1 MRSLA
6 SSLIPSPTKPSPL
19 MSSRTD
25 REAMAAALGGMVS
38 RAEKPSAPTP
48 LHRRQQTRCLETHGA
63 SGHDQANEC
72 LASPQTSRQR
82 AKEDQ
87 SHDQAHRK
95 TGIGYVKADG
105 TEMVRTV
112 VMLTKSERR
121 RLKILALQ
129 AGLSPSDYVRRAVG
143 FLDE

>member
-1 MRSLA
+1 
-6 SSLIPSPTKPSPL
+6 

-38 RAEKPSAPTP
+38 RAEEPSAP
-48 LHRRQQTRCLETHGA
+48 
-63 SGHDQANEC
+63 
-72 LASPQTSRQR
+72 ASPATPPTKPAASKPRSRPAKTKPTSASPRPKR
-82 AKEDQ
+82 VAKETKEANEDQ